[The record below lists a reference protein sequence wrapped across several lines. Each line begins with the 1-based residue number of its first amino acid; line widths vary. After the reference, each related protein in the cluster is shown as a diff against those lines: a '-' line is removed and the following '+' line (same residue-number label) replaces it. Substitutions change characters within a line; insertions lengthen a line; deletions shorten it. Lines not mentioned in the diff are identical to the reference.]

1 MPVQLEAVAF
11 NHDTSA
17 ATGDALTIRRNATQ
31 DVTVPEWRRGLS
43 VTPEDSPAAY
53 AKAAVAGNTLTIKA
67 QLSCTDPKLSTIEV
81 RALDADV
88 DPWPGQSGCLG
99 FIIWLLR
106 LLALALVG
114 NVLGE
119 VAARTIT
126 FPASGTTGLESFTL
140 TGVRLARVGVGVRTT
155 RWRWQY
161 RPAGSG
167 AWTDFATTSHRIYV
181 LLDIPAAPWVQ
192 TPGSPQLP
200 WTEVLDRACDWASLA
215 VSRNEA
221 AERIT
226 RAVYGLG
233 PSVIEYDCPGG
244 GSSRYSLGSF
254 DCTAFVERLNGGI
267 GNGRYVNC
275 SDCAT
280 ITSTFANVVGCD
292 LWQSRM
298 ESGFALNEILAIG
311 SAIWQTAC
319 GWGSFNYHEVAW
331 LGGCTQ
337 NDPVWDA
344 CLQVDGDAD
353 PTTAP
358 HTPMLPVNLVFGA
371 TGTGL
376 YRDRLCTPAGR
387 PNCNPAPATR
397 THRPVI

>member
-1 MPVQLEAVAF
+1 MSVQLEAVAF

-17 ATGDALTIRRNATQ
+17 ATGDALTIRRNAIQ

-53 AKAAVAGNTLTIKA
+53 AKAAVAGNTLTIKV
-67 QLSCTDPKLSTIEV
+67 QLSRTDPSLSTIEV
-81 RALDADV
+81 RALDADAH
-88 DPWPGQSGCLG
+88 PSPGPGGCLG
-99 FIIWLLR
+99 FIVWLLR
-106 LLALALVG
+106 LLVRALVG
-114 NVLGE
+114 SPLGE
-119 VAARTIT
+119 VAARSIT

-140 TGVRLARVGVGVRTT
+140 TGVRLDRVGVGVRTT

-161 RPAGSG
+161 RQASSDP
-167 AWTDFATTSHRIYV
+167 WTDFATTSHRIYV
-181 LLDIPAAPWVQ
+181 LLDIPTAPWVQ
-192 TPGSPQLP
+192 TPGSSQVP
-200 WTEVLDRACDWASLA
+200 WTDALDRACIWASLA
-215 VSRNEA
+215 TNRNEA
-221 AERIT
+221 AEKVT
-226 RAVYGLG
+226 RAVYDLG
-233 PSVIEYDCPGG
+233 PSVVEYDCPGG
-244 GSSRYSLGSF
+244 GSSNYSLGSF
-254 DCTAFVERLNGGI
+254 DCTAFVERLNGGV

-280 ITSTFANVVGCD
+280 ITSTFANVLGCD

-298 ESGFALNEILAIG
+298 ESGFALNELLAIG
-311 SAIWQTAC
+311 SATWQTAC
-319 GWGSFNYHEVAW
+319 GWATFNYHEVAW

-371 TGTGL
+371 IGAGL

-397 THRPVI
+397 TRRLVV

>member
-1 MPVQLEAVAF
+1 MSVQLEAVAF
-11 NHDTSA
+11 NHDNSA

-53 AKAAVAGNTLTIKA
+53 AKAAVAGNTLTIKV
-67 QLSCTDPKLSTIEV
+67 QLSRTGPAPSTIEV
-81 RALDADV
+81 RALDADAY
-88 DPWPGQSGCLG
+88 PSPGPGGCLG
-99 FIIWLLR
+99 FIVWLLR
-106 LLALALVG
+106 LLVRALVG
-114 NVLGE
+114 NPLGE
-119 VAARTIT
+119 VAARSIT
-126 FPASGTTGLESFTL
+126 FPASGTTGLESFSL
-140 TGVRLARVGVGVRTT
+140 TGVRLDSVGAGVRTT

-161 RPAGSG
+161 RQASSD

-181 LLDIPAAPWVQ
+181 LLDIPTAPWVQ
-192 TPGSPQLP
+192 TPGSSQVP
-200 WTEVLDRACDWASLA
+200 WTDVLDRACIWASLA
-215 VSRNEA
+215 TSRNEA
-221 AERIT
+221 AEKVT
-226 RAVYGLG
+226 RAVYDLG
-233 PSVIEYDCPGG
+233 PSVVEYDCPGG
-244 GSSRYSLGSF
+244 GASHYSLGSF
-254 DCTAFVERLNGGI
+254 DCTAFVERLNGGV

-280 ITSTFANVVGCD
+280 IASTFANVLGCD

-298 ESGFALNEILAIG
+298 ESGFALNELLAIG
-311 SAIWQTAC
+311 SGTWQTAC

-371 TGTGL
+371 IGAGL

-397 THRPVI
+397 ARRLVV